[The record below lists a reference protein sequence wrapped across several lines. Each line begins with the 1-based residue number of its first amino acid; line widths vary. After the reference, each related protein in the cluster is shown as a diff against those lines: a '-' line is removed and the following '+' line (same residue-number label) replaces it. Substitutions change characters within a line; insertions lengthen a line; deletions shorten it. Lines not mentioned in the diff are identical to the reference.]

1 MWTSRLSA
9 FHRHISRVITWD
21 QCHSWWLVGRLLTWR
36 INVWNPEEETQSDFI
51 GSWSFQAIIILSAHH
66 SWMLVLS
73 NHHVWSSKANGSPRV
88 KILSDQRMIRSV
100 ATAPGE
106 EDVTA
111 PFSLIARMI
120 QNIAITITMNTVTM
134 TMTMLVG
141 GFGWLWNL
149 RHMGVDCEAALRWR
163 WTSGQIGTEF
173 RIWYFEFWVPVKSGR
188 WGVNSG
194 GG

>member
-1 MWTSRLSA
+1 M
-9 FHRHISRVITWD
+9 FGIPKKKNEIIQVD
-21 QCHSWWLVGRLLTWR
+21 
-36 INVWNPEEETQSDFI
+36 PTQSAYIEFWS
-51 GSWSFQAIIILSAHH
+51 SWSIIMLSDHH

-88 KILSDQRMIRSV
+88 KILSDQRMIWSV

-106 EDVTA
+106 EEVTA

-120 QNIAITITMNTVTM
+120 QNIAITITMTTVTM

-173 RIWYFEFWVPVKSGR
+173 RIWYFESWVPVKSGR
-188 WGVNSG
+188 WALGVNSG
-194 GG
+194 GGQ